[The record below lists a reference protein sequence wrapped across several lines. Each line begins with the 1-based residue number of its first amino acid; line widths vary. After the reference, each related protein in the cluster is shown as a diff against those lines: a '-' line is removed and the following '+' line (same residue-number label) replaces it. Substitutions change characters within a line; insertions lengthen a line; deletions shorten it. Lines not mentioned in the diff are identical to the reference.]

1 MYGYGYLN
9 KKGLLCLGCRVLFV
23 SFCLFFVITAAAV
36 QSHSKEIIDMFG
48 RKFQIPD
55 CPKRVY
61 GTSPPVTYMLYA
73 IDPAMIAG
81 LNSPIRAS
89 ERRFLSKQMQ
99 ELPVL
104 GGWFGQGN
112 TPNLEMILK
121 VHPEVIIISKH
132 NSAMDDKIDKT
143 MKMMPMPVVNV
154 TLDTLSD
161 YPAAFLYLGEV
172 LGRRARAEGLASYAR
187 KTLSEMAVLAASMPI
202 QKRALVYYA
211 EGVDGLSTECDSS
224 QHSEL
229 IGLVGGKNVHCC
241 QAGNLYGMEKITFE
255 QLMLYNPEVIL
266 ALEKVFYEKVFTD
279 PRWQSIKAVRNKRV
293 YLIPNQPFNWFDRP
307 PSFMRLLGAK
317 WLANI
322 LYPESCRI
330 DIVKE
335 TRQFY
340 KLFLDIDLTTEEA
353 ERLTQAR

>member
-1 MYGYGYLN
+1 MVCEYGYLN
-9 KKGLLCLGCRVLFV
+9 KKGLLCKALFA
-23 SFCLFFVITAAAV
+23 FFVFFFIITALTV
-36 QSHSKEIIDMFG
+36 QSHGREIIDMFG

-81 LNSPIRAS
+81 LNSPLRAS
-89 ERRFLSKQMQ
+89 ERRYLSNHMQ

-121 VHPEVIIISKH
+121 VNPEIVITSKH
-132 NSAMDDKIDKT
+132 NSATDDRIDKT
-143 MKMMPMPVVNV
+143 MKTMPMPVVNV
-154 TLDTLSD
+154 TLNTLSD
-161 YPAAFLYLGEV
+161 YPGAFLYLGQV
-172 LGRRARAEGLASYAR
+172 LGRRARAEELASYAR
-187 KTLSEMAVLAASMPI
+187 KMLSEMAVLAASIPA

-211 EGVDGLSTECDSS
+211 EGVDGLSTECDLS

-229 IGLVGGKNVHCC
+229 ISLVGGQNVHRC
-241 QAGNLYGMEKITFE
+241 QAGNHYGMEKITFE

-266 ALEKVFYEKVFTD
+266 VLEKTFYEKVFSD
-279 PRWQSIKAVRNKRV
+279 PRWQLIKAVRNKRV

-322 LYPESCRI
+322 LYPKSYHI
-330 DIVKE
+330 NIVKE
-335 TRQFY
+335 TQQFY
-340 KLFLDIDLTTEEA
+340 KLFLGVNLTIEEA
-353 ERLTQAR
+353 ERLVQAR